1 MPIVYVIEAIV
12 ALGFMIFI
20 HEGGHYLAC
29 RLFKVDVDEFA
40 LGFGFGKP
48 PLVSRKWGNTLYSIY
63 AFPLGGYCKPKGGD
77 LSGESAGKM
86 YEKAPEPGE
95 FLYASWW
102 KRVVIFLAGPAMNFF
117 SAVAFLFLVLLMGVK
132 TPIEEPVLGFVQP
145 HSLAYECGFQ
155 KGDRLLQADG
165 KDIQNLFTDMDG
177 VYDKLTKDPKSTA
190 VLKVERGGKTFNLT
204 LKNDSKDP
212 NAAFGFFNFNPPVI
226 GSVALMTPARKA
238 GLQANDTVVSVN
250 GQKITE
256 WNELAYYIHTAVS
269 DPIKLE
275 ILRGSKTLRFSI
287 GRIDSG
293 LSKNKAIGISPLDS
307 TRFEIKK
314 VGVGEAFIGAWERAA
329 DFSVMYMDLL
339 GKMVTGR
346 ISLKDNIGG
355 PISIMRVMYQKAS
368 EGWDEFIGMVATI
381 SLILCLMNLLPFLG
395 VVDGGQVVLCLVEGV
410 IRKPVSVKFQEIYQK
425 VGFAL
430 VFTLILFAVGNDLWG
445 WILERV
451 HSQIP

>member
-1 MPIVYVIEAIV
+1 MPIVYWIEAIA

-29 RLFKVDVDEFA
+29 RFFKVDVDEFA
-40 LGFGFGKP
+40 LGFGPTLFK
-48 PLVSRKWGNTLYSIY
+48 RQWGATLYSIR
-63 AFPLGGYCKPKGGD
+63 AIPLGGFCKPRGGD
-77 LSGESAGKM
+77 LSGETAEKM
-86 YEKAPEPGE
+86 YEKTPEPGE
-95 FLYASWW
+95 FLYAQWW

-117 SAVAFLFLVLLMGVK
+117 SAVAFLFILLLMGIK

-145 HSLAYECGFQ
+145 HSLAYDCGFQ
-155 KGDRLLQADG
+155 KGDRLLKADG
-165 KDIQNLFTDMDG
+165 QDIKNLYTDLDS
-177 VYDKLTKDPKSTA
+177 VYEKFSKDPGATA
-190 VLKVERGGKTFNLT
+190 QFSIQRGPQTLDLM
-204 LKNDSKDP
+204 LKNSTRDP
-212 NAAFGFFNFNPPVI
+212 NAAFGFFNFSPPII

-238 GLQANDTVVSVN
+238 GLQANDTIVSVN
-250 GQKITE
+250 GQKISE
-256 WNELAYYIHTAVS
+256 WNELAYYIHTATT
-269 DPIKLE
+269 DPVKLE
-275 ILRGSKTLRFSI
+275 VLRGNRTLQFSI
-287 GRIDSG
+287 ERIDSG
-293 LSKNKAIGISPLDS
+293 MSKSKAIGISPIDS

-314 VGVGEAFIGAWERAA
+314 VGVGEAFVGAWERAA
-329 DFSVMYMDLL
+329 SFSVMYMDLL

-368 EGWDEFIGMVATI
+368 EGWDEFISMVATI

-395 VVDGGQVVLCLVEGV
+395 VVDGGQVVLCLLEGLF
-410 IRKPVSVKFQEIYQK
+410 RKPVSVKFQDIYQK
-425 VGFAL
+425 IGFAL

>member
-1 MPIVYVIEAIV
+1 MPIVYWIEAIA

-29 RLFKVDVDEFA
+29 RFFKVDVDEFA
-40 LGFGFGKP
+40 LGFGPTLFK
-48 PLVSRKWGNTLYSIY
+48 RQWGATLYSIR
-63 AFPLGGYCKPKGGD
+63 AIPLGGFCKPRGGD
-77 LSGESAGKM
+77 LSGETAEKM
-86 YEKAPEPGE
+86 YEKSPEPGE
-95 FLYASWW
+95 FLYAQWW

-117 SAVAFLFLVLLMGVK
+117 SAVAFLFILLLMGIK

-145 HSLAYECGFQ
+145 HSLAYDCGFQ
-155 KGDRLLQADG
+155 KGDRLLKADG
-165 KDIQNLFTDMDG
+165 QDIKNLYTDLDS
-177 VYDKLTKDPKSTA
+177 VYEKFSKDPGATA
-190 VLKVERGGKTFNLT
+190 QFSIQRGPQTLDLM
-204 LKNDSKDP
+204 LKNSTRDP
-212 NAAFGFFNFNPPVI
+212 NAAFGFFNFSPPII

-238 GLQANDTVVSVN
+238 GLQANDTIVSVN
-250 GQKITE
+250 GQKISE
-256 WNELAYYIHTAVS
+256 WNELAYYIHTATT
-269 DPIKLE
+269 DPVKLE
-275 ILRGSKTLRFSI
+275 VLRGNRTLQFSI
-287 GRIDSG
+287 ERIDSG
-293 LSKNKAIGISPLDS
+293 MSKSKAIGISPIDS

-314 VGVGEAFIGAWERAA
+314 VGVGEAFVGAWERAA
-329 DFSVMYMDLL
+329 SFSVMYMDLL

-368 EGWDEFIGMVATI
+368 EGWDEFISMVATI

-395 VVDGGQVVLCLVEGV
+395 VVDGGQVVLCLLEGLF
-410 IRKPVSVKFQEIYQK
+410 RKPVSVKFQDIYQK
-425 VGFAL
+425 IGFAL